1 MIRRLPITLKIGSI
15 ILLLHLLVAVTG
27 WLWAPYPYSRVGT
40 GIPFSPMS
48 AEHWLGTDQ
57 LGRDVF
63 SRVVYGTPTV
73 LLLALSGTALGL
85 TIGAVLGFLSGYWR
99 GWFDEI
105 LMRLFDAL
113 ISIPFLILALLM
125 ISAAGAQW
133 SGSYLLLI
141 GVVAFIYAPRIA
153 RMARAVALDLA
164 TRDFVTI
171 ARARGESA
179 WSIMQRELL
188 PNATGTLLVEFAVR
202 AGYAPILIGSLG
214 FLGFGVRPP
223 IPEWGLMISENR
235 SAITTAPIT
244 VLGPSLALASLVI
257 GLNLF
262 SDGLAR
268 LLGRSVEFGADPHT
282 G

>member
-1 MIRRLPITLKIGSI
+1 
-15 ILLLHLLVAVTG
+15 
-27 WLWAPYPYSRVGT
+27 
-40 GIPFSPMS
+40 
-48 AEHWLGTDQ
+48 
-57 LGRDVF
+57 
-63 SRVVYGTPTV
+63 
-73 LLLALSGTALGL
+73 
-85 TIGAVLGFLSGYWR
+85 
-99 GWFDEI
+99 
-105 LMRLFDAL
+105 
-113 ISIPFLILALLM
+113 
-125 ISAAGAQW
+125 
-133 SGSYLLLI
+133 
-141 GVVAFIYAPRIA
+141 
-153 RMARAVALDLA
+153 
-164 TRDFVTI
+164 
-171 ARARGESA
+171 
-179 WSIMQRELL
+179 MQRELL